1 LRGRANAPALRLTI
15 VGCAPA
21 YTSRR
26 PGWVSSCYLVEAG
39 DEALVMDM
47 GQGSFAELCRY
58 RAPQTLAAV
67 LISHLHA
74 DHLVDLIP
82 LRHYLRYGVADGAGS
97 PRLHGP
103 MALRSRVDALQA
115 ESDFLAPLHGDP
127 LAPGQLT
134 VGGFKVEAVH
144 VTHIPDS
151 FAFRV
156 SRTEGGTGLVYSGDC
171 GEADDLLPLL
181 RAGDTL
187 LCEAA
192 FGDEDEPGGGGHLT
206 ARQAASVAARGG
218 AGRLVLTHVLDP
230 YAGDEV
236 ARSAARAY
244 GGEIMIARPG
254 LVLDVP

>member
-1 LRGRANAPALRLTI
+1 MSHPHGLRLTI

-21 YTSRR
+21 FTTRR

-47 GQGSFAELCRY
+47 GQGSFAELSRY
-58 RAPQTLAAV
+58 RAPETLAAV
-67 LISHLHA
+67 LVSHLHA

-82 LRHYLRYGVADGAGS
+82 LRHYLRYGAEGSGDGV
-97 PRLHGP
+97 RLHGP
-103 MALRSRVDALQA
+103 GELRSRMDSFQD
-115 ESDFLAPLHGDP
+115 ERDFLNPLRGES
-127 LAPGQLT
+127 LTPGHLQ
-134 VGGFKVEAVH
+134 VGGFDVEARH

-156 SRTEGGTGLVYSGDC
+156 SLGGGPGLVYSGDC

-181 RAGDTL
+181 QAGDTL

-192 FGDEDEPGGGGHLT
+192 FGEQDEPDGGSHLT
-206 ARQAASVAARGG
+206 ARQAASAAARGQ

-230 YAGDEV
+230 HADDPIM
-236 ARSAARAY
+236 SAAADAFE
-244 GGEIMIARPG
+244 GEILVARPG
-254 LVLDVP
+254 LRLPIL